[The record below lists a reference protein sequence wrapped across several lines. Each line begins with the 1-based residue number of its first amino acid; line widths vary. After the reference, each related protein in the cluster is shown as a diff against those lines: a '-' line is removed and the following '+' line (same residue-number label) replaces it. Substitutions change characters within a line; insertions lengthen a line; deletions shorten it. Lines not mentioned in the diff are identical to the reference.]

1 MEGESGNS
9 MNMPSDCLFCR
20 IIAGE
25 FGAEFVA
32 KNDYAVAFRDINP
45 QAPVHLLVVPRQHV
59 SGFRDIGQLEDGAL
73 NGMLDLAVNAATAL
87 GIDRGGYRL
96 VTNDGPEAGQ
106 TVFHLHWHLLGGA
119 KLNGALA

>member
-1 MEGESGNS
+1 
-9 MNMPSDCLFCR
+9 MPADCLFCR

-25 FGAEFVA
+25 FGTEFVA
-32 KNDYAVAFRDINP
+32 ENEHAVAFRDINP

-59 SGFRDIGQLEDGAL
+59 AALRDVEQLNDDAL
-73 NGMLDLAVNAATAL
+73 RGMLDLSINAAKAE

-96 VTNDGPEAGQ
+96 VTNDGADAGQ

-119 KLNGALA
+119 KLKEGLA

>member
-1 MEGESGNS
+1 
-9 MNMPSDCLFCR
+9 MPADCLFCR

-32 KNDYAVAFRDINP
+32 ENEHAVAFRDINP

-59 SGFRDIGQLEDGAL
+59 SALRDVGNL
-73 NGMLDLAVNAATAL
+73 NDNELRGMLDLSVKAAHAE

-96 VTNDGPEAGQ
+96 VTNDGADAGQ

-119 KLNGALA
+119 KLKDGLA